1 MGYFVVTRERGS
13 GWDWSRGLTEQRLW
27 DEHATFM
34 DGLVD
39 DGLIRLG
46 GPVGDRGWPLLIVEA
61 EDEQS
66 VRARLV
72 EDPWEPLEMLTE
84 PRVEP
89 WDLRMGS
96 LS

>member
-1 MGYFVVTRERGS
+1 
-13 GWDWSRGLTEQRLW
+13 
-27 DEHATFM
+27 M

-46 GPVGDRGWPLLIVEA
+46 GPVGERGWPLVIVEA
-61 EDEQS
+61 DDADT
-66 VRARLV
+66 VRARFA
-72 EDPWEPLEMLTE
+72 EDPWEPHEMLTE
-84 PRVEP
+84 PQVEP

>member
-1 MGYFVVTRERGS
+1 
-13 GWDWSRGLTEQRLW
+13 
-27 DEHATFM
+27 M

-46 GPVGDRGWPLLIVEA
+46 GPVGDRGWPLLIVAADDA
-61 EDEQS
+61 ES
-66 VRARLV
+66 VRTRLA
-72 EDPWEPLEMLTE
+72 EDPWEPYELLTE
-84 PRVEP
+84 PQVER